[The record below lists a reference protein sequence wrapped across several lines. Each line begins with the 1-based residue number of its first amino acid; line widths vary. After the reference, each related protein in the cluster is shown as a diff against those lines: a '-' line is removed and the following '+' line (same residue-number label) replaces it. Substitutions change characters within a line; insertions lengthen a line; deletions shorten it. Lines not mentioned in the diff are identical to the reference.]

1 MQRLYN
7 KGMNKFARLVFAGVF
22 FLYTLTMTEG
32 CATTPEGQLPGDQA
46 LSVQEGASET
56 KKSSSDSGEKKPS
69 DTQSQDSK
77 SSDSTPAASTTS
89 DSADDI
95 QEEEENVATVDIKG
109 RPSSDLKVPQT
120 VEQYKLSKVVRVS
133 PDIVQAVYKNT
144 ETKGKVLTV
153 TKAYGNLVP
162 QVMIPN
168 YTSKNISYSGEN
180 LKGLYVVLGRENSL
194 CRSATWVSG
203 DFAFAFMADEGF
215 TYENLDSFIQQ
226 IY

>member
-1 MQRLYN
+1 
-7 KGMNKFARLVFAGVF
+7 
-22 FLYTLTMTEG
+22 MTEG
-32 CATTPEGQLPGDQA
+32 CATTPEEQQLFTEDSA
-46 LSVQEGASET
+46 VS
-56 KKSSSDSGEKKPS
+56 SGEEKSKEAKS
-69 DTQSQDSK
+69 VDSK
-77 SSDSTPAASTTS
+77 AKDSKASDSTAS
-89 DSADDI
+89 DSKDSEVSNNSEGSEEI
-95 QEEEENVATVDIKG
+95 SQEDEEPVTVVNIKG
-109 RPSSDLKVPQT
+109 RSSTDLKVPQV

-133 PDIVQAVYKNT
+133 PDVVQAVYNNT

-153 TKAYGNLVP
+153 TKAYGNAVP

>member
-1 MQRLYN
+1 
-7 KGMNKFARLVFAGVF
+7 MNKFARLLFAGVF
-22 FLYTLTMTEG
+22 FLCTITMTEG
-32 CATTPEGQLPGDQA
+32 CATTPEEQQLFTENSAVSDGSEEKSKEDK
-46 LSVQEGASET
+46 SVDLKAKDS
-56 KKSSSDSGEKKPS
+56 KASDSKDSEVS
-69 DTQSQDSK
+69 NNSEDSEEISQED
-77 SSDSTPAASTTS
+77 
-89 DSADDI
+89 
-95 QEEEENVATVDIKG
+95 EEPATVVNIKG
-109 RPSSDLKVPQT
+109 RSSTDLKVPQV

-133 PDIVQAVYKNT
+133 PDVVQAVYNNT

-153 TKAYGNLVP
+153 TKAYGNAVP

-168 YTSKNISYSGEN
+168 FTSKDISYRSER
-180 LKGLYVVLGRENSL
+180 LKGIYLVLGLENSL

>member
-1 MQRLYN
+1 
-7 KGMNKFARLVFAGVF
+7 MNKFARLLFAGVF
-22 FLYTLTMTEG
+22 FLCTITMTEG
-32 CATTPEGQLPGDQA
+32 CATTPEEQQLFTEDSAVSSGEEKSKEA
-46 LSVQEGASET
+46 KSVDSKAKDSKAFDST
-56 KKSSSDSGEKKPS
+56 ASDSKDSEVSNNSEGSEEI
-69 DTQSQDSK
+69 SQED
-77 SSDSTPAASTTS
+77 
-89 DSADDI
+89 
-95 QEEEENVATVDIKG
+95 EEPATVVNIKG
-109 RPSSDLKVPQT
+109 RSSTDLKVPQV

-133 PDIVQAVYKNT
+133 PDVVQAVYNNT

-153 TKAYGNLVP
+153 TKAYGNAVP

-168 YTSKNISYSGEN
+168 FTSKDISYRSEK
-180 LKGLYVVLGRENSL
+180 LKGIYLVLGLENSL

>member
-1 MQRLYN
+1 
-7 KGMNKFARLVFAGVF
+7 MNKFARLLFAGVF
-22 FLYTLTMTEG
+22 FLCTITMTEG
-32 CATTPEGQLPGDQA
+32 CATTPEEQQLFTEDSA
-46 LSVQEGASET
+46 VS
-56 KKSSSDSGEKKPS
+56 SGEEKSKEAKS
-69 DTQSQDSK
+69 VDSK
-77 SSDSTPAASTTS
+77 AKDSKASDSTAS
-89 DSADDI
+89 DSKDSEVSNNSEGSEEI
-95 QEEEENVATVDIKG
+95 SQEDEEPVTVVNIKG
-109 RPSSDLKVPQT
+109 RSSTDLKVPQV

-133 PDIVQAVYKNT
+133 PDVVQAVYNNT

-153 TKAYGNLVP
+153 TKAYGNAVP

>member
-1 MQRLYN
+1 
-7 KGMNKFARLVFAGVF
+7 MNKFARLLFAGVF
-22 FLYTLTMTEG
+22 FLCTITMTEG
-32 CATTPEGQLPGDQA
+32 CATTPEEQQLFTENSA
-46 LSVQEGASET
+46 VS
-56 KKSSSDSGEKKPS
+56 SGEEKSEKS
-69 DTQSQDSK
+69 KEDKSVDSK
-77 SSDSTPAASTTS
+77 AKDSNASDSTAS
-89 DSADDI
+89 DSKDSEVSNNSEGSEEI
-95 QEEEENVATVDIKG
+95 SQEDEEPATVVNIKG
-109 RPSSDLKVPQT
+109 RSSTDLNVPQV

-133 PDIVQAVYKNT
+133 PDVVQAVYNNT

-153 TKAYGNLVP
+153 TKAYGNAVP

-168 YTSKNISYSGEN
+168 FTSKDISYRSER
-180 LKGLYVVLGRENSL
+180 LKGIYLVLGLENSL

>member
-1 MQRLYN
+1 L
-7 KGMNKFARLVFAGVF
+7 LFAGVF
-22 FLYTLTMTEG
+22 FLCTITMTEG
-32 CATTPEGQLPGDQA
+32 CATTPEEQQLFTEDSA
-46 LSVQEGASET
+46 VS
-56 KKSSSDSGEKKPS
+56 SGEEKSKEAKS
-69 DTQSQDSK
+69 VDSK
-77 SSDSTPAASTTS
+77 AKDSKASDSTAS
-89 DSADDI
+89 DSKDSEVSNNSEGSEEI
-95 QEEEENVATVDIKG
+95 SQEDEEPATVVNIKG
-109 RPSSDLKVPQT
+109 RSSTDLKVPQV

-133 PDIVQAVYKNT
+133 PDVVQAVYNNT

-153 TKAYGNLVP
+153 TKAYGNAVP

-168 YTSKNISYSGEN
+168 FTSKDISYRSER
-180 LKGLYVVLGRENSL
+180 LKGIYLVLGLENSL

>member
-1 MQRLYN
+1 
-7 KGMNKFARLVFAGVF
+7 
-22 FLYTLTMTEG
+22 MTEG
-32 CATTPEGQLPGDQA
+32 CATTPEEQQLFTEDSA
-46 LSVQEGASET
+46 VS
-56 KKSSSDSGEKKPS
+56 SGEEKSKEDKS
-69 DTQSQDSK
+69 VDSK
-77 SSDSTPAASTTS
+77 AKDSKASDSTAS
-89 DSADDI
+89 DSKDSEVSNNSEGSEEI
-95 QEEEENVATVDIKG
+95 SQEDEEPATVVNIKG
-109 RPSSDLKVPQT
+109 RSSTDLKVPQV

-133 PDIVQAVYKNT
+133 PDVVQAVYNNT

-153 TKAYGNLVP
+153 TKAYGNAVP

-168 YTSKNISYSGEN
+168 FTSKDISYRSER
-180 LKGLYVVLGRENSL
+180 LKGIYLVLGLENSL